1 MDRREAARRG
11 QVQIASGLNVAAGI
25 WLIIA
30 PFGLGYGGVALVND
44 VVVGFVV
51 AVLAVIRYLEA
62 YRAAWMSWINFAL
75 GAWLIVAPFVLGYS
89 GTARALW
96 NDIIL
101 GVIVLA
107 LAFWSATASSR
118 TA

>member
-25 WLIIA
+25 
-30 PFGLGYGGVALVND
+30 
-44 VVVGFVV
+44 
-51 AVLAVIRYLEA
+51 
-62 YRAAWMSWINFAL
+62 
-75 GAWLIVAPFVLGYS
+75 WLIVAPFVLGYS